1 MTELQGHDGHDS
13 YAYVQLRA
21 AQRDLVDAHRR
32 IRELE
37 SQLEEWKRLC
47 RQNEIR
53 ADVGERKLE
62 ELTGGAR

>member
-21 AQRDLVDAHRR
+21 AQRDLLDAHRR

-37 SQLEEWKRLC
+37 RQLEEWKRLC

-62 ELTGGAR
+62 EHMGGGR